1 MLDFLWQV
9 YKLLSNKEM
18 YLIRARQQGSHGFE
32 RWIIIHTSRHI
43 KYQIWLTMRVC
54 NNGSTGFRTSST
66 KHETCKIKRRFFI
79 IFPFILHQSQLFLQ
93 IFIYHKV
100 NHSFTNSPIRGCN
113 TFPKTSNSLKKW
125 KKFVKTI
132 NSQFFSQLLCN

>member
-1 MLDFLWQV
+1 
-9 YKLLSNKEM
+9 
-18 YLIRARQQGSHGFE
+18 
-32 RWIIIHTSRHI
+32 
-43 KYQIWLTMRVC
+43 MRVC

-79 IFPFILHQSQLFLQ
+79 IFPLILHQSQLFLQ

-125 KKFVKTI
+125 EK
-132 NSQFFSQLLCN
+132 NSSKQSILNSFHNFCVTNQILVYICNTTSNAQNLLSRSSI